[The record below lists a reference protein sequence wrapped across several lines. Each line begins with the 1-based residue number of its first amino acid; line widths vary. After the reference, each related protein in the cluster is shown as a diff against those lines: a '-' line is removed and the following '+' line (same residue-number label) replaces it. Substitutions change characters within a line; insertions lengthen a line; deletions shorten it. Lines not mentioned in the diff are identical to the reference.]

1 MKNFYPTLFVSF
13 LLLFNTA
20 IAKEVSEL
28 LENNGRMYEPDHEE
42 PYTGKYV
49 IYYESG
55 QKRYEGNFVSG
66 KMEGKQIKWHENGQM
81 SYEANFKYGKQQG
94 PYIFWYEN
102 GQKSYEANYKKGKE
116 DGIVTSWDR
125 EGNITKTEI
134 LENGKVI
141 KEIK

>member
-1 MKNFYPTLFVSF
+1 MNKPLTYLLSLTFLVLFSGSVYGQEEVK
-13 LLLFNTA
+13 
-20 IAKEVSEL
+20 KEYWDNGKVKSETH
-28 LENNGRMYEPDHEE
+28 YKD
-42 PYTGKYV
+42 GKKDGLQT
-49 IYYESG
+49 E
-55 QKRYEGNFVSG
+55 
-66 KMEGKQIKWHENGQM
+66 
-81 SYEANFKYGKQQG
+81 
-94 PYIFWYEN
+94 WYEN